1 MLDMGMAA
9 KVRPA
14 LVLTAEPQDHEQ
26 ALVTMVNHTTQVDSN
41 NPWGVSI
48 PKPWLKDG
56 VFHMQQVGT
65 FPLKYLVRKMGNL
78 TPEEFAKVKLRL
90 ALRLG
95 I

>member
-1 MLDMGMAA
+1 MLDTGLAA
-9 KVRPA
+9 KVRTA
-14 LVLTAEPQDHEQ
+14 LVLTTEAADHEQ
-26 ALVTMVNHTTQVDSN
+26 ALVTVANHTTQVDPA
-41 NPWGVSI
+41 NPWTVSI
-48 PKPWLKDG
+48 PKTWLKEG

-65 FPLKYLVRKMGNL
+65 FPLKYLVRKMGSV

>member
-26 ALVTMVNHTTQVDSN
+26 ALVTVVNHTTQVDSN

-95 I
+95 M